1 MGRKLSRIKN
11 RRSLSASLSVLA
23 CLAAV
28 GFVQPAAAQANFDR
42 PGGDYTNVPVSSA
55 DPADCALLCEHDRRC
70 RAWSF
75 NYPTVFDSE
84 AVCWLKSSVP
94 PRVPD
99 NCCVSGVRGAGVV
112 EIRNGSV
119 ETAIDRPGG
128 DYRSFEIKADSKGA
142 EKSAE
147 RGLEKG
153 ADKTADKAGEKSID
167 RGADKAIEKSIE
179 KGADKANV
187 RSADAEDICRAACT
201 GDNKCRAWTFA
212 RPGYAGKEAHCFL
225 KKEIKPPRRRAG
237 FTSGVL
243 R

>member
-1 MGRKLSRIKN
+1 MGRKLSRI
-11 RRSLSASLSVLA
+11 RIEPLLRACLALA
-23 CLAAV
+23 CLAAAGLV
-28 GFVQPAAAQANFDR
+28 RPAAAQMNFDR
-42 PGGDYTNVPVSSA
+42 PGGDYLSAPISSG
-55 DPADCALLCEHDRRC
+55 DPTDCALLCERDRRC

-75 NYPTVFDSE
+75 NYPTVLGSG
-84 AVCWLKSSVP
+84 ALCWLKSSVP

-112 EIRNGSV
+112 EIRNGTV

-128 DYRSFEIKADSKGA
+128 DYRSFEIRGADGKPIDKGA
-142 EKSAE
+142 E
-147 RGLEKG
+147 RGIEKGSDKTGDKG
-153 ADKTADKAGEKSID
+153 ADKDKP
-167 RGADKAIEKSIE
+167 IE
-179 KGADKANV
+179 KGVDNAAEKAGDL
-187 RSADAEDICRAACT
+187 SAEAEDLCKAACT
-201 GDNKCRAWTFA
+201 ADNKCRAWTFA